1 MKSPNPLQFL
11 DIEEIKKLLEAY
23 FKLTGI
29 ISSILDPEGNII
41 VAVGWQDIC
50 TRFHRMNP
58 ISRARCQESDL
69 SINSRLH
76 TLGNDFLEYK
86 CKNGLWDVALP
97 IFVEGEHV
105 ASFFTGQ
112 FFYEDDLPDRE
123 MFHAQ
128 AVELGFNEK
137 DYLSALDRVPVF
149 SRAQI
154 RTAIDYYRSL
164 VTLIT
169 DAGCNNLKLSLGLK
183 ENSQMRGSL
192 RESEATLSTI
202 TDAARDAII
211 MIDNEGKITFWN
223 PAAEVILGW
232 QESEVMGRDL
242 HLMLAPDCFNAAY
255 SKGMAHFRNSG
266 QGDAVGRTVELR
278 ACRKDG
284 SEIPIELSL
293 SCVQRNN
300 QWHAVGILRDISKR
314 KAYEQKRKLTSIVF
328 DNISDCIEWI
338 SPEGRFL
345 DVNKAFSKTLGY
357 SREEMLSLSVSDID
371 PNVADSAWPA
381 IWENIKR
388 VKQSRFESTHKDK
401 NGRSFPVEIYSNFIS
416 YDDTEFLC
424 AIVRDISE
432 RKKAEEALQA
442 SEDRYRIFTAIT
454 SDYVFKCSRRGADP
468 FCIQWIAGPVKA
480 ITGYS
485 EEEIFTMGCWRHII
499 HPNDAERVFTQ
510 LMQLKPGQ
518 KQNLQFRIITKSGGI
533 CWIRESSYCEAGKD
547 PEELILFGCSQDV
560 TKQEMLQEQLLKN
573 QKLES
578 LGVLAGGIAHDFNN
592 LLTGIMGN
600 ISFARMFLDNSHKA
614 CKPLE
619 AAEKASERA
628 AELAQQLLTF
638 AKGGAPIKKM
648 TSLRPLVEEC
658 LSLILRGTN
667 VLAVVEI
674 AESLHIVEA
683 DEGQMGQVFNNIII
697 NAVQA
702 MPGGGKITV
711 RAENIILFSENIQ
724 GLPAGHYV
732 KLSFIDE
739 GCGIKEEDQKKV
751 FDPYYTTKACGS
763 GLGLASAHSIISKHG
778 GCIDIESR
786 INKGTTI
793 TFYIPSLESLDTET
807 FQEAGSQQDHCSTGA
822 NILVMDDE
830 EMIRSLTQEM
840 LEHLGYKVT
849 TCINGEQATT
859 LYNTARQSGNSFDAV
874 ILDITIRGGM
884 GGMEAAQTILADDP
898 SARLIMSS
906 GYSNYP
912 VMAEYKKYGI
922 LNTLIKPYNAE
933 DLRRVLE

>member
-11 DIEEIKKLLEAY
+11 DMEEIKKLLEAY
-23 FKLTGI
+23 FKLHGI
-29 ISSILDPEGNII
+29 ISAILDPDGNII

-76 TLGNDFLEYK
+76 TCGKDFLEYK
-86 CKNGLWDVALP
+86 CRNGLWDVALP

-105 ASFFTGQ
+105 ATFFTGQ

-123 MFHAQ
+123 KFHAQ
-128 AVELGFNEK
+128 AVELDFNEK

-164 VTLIT
+164 ITLIT
-169 DAGCNNLKLSLGLK
+169 DAGRNNLKLSLGLK
-183 ENSQMRGSL
+183 EYSRMRGSL

-223 PAAEVILGW
+223 PAAEVILRW

-242 HLMLAPDCFNAAY
+242 HQMLAPDCFNAAY
-255 SKGMAHFRNSG
+255 SKGMAHFRDSG
-266 QGDAVGRTVELR
+266 QGDAIGRTVELR

-293 SCVQRNN
+293 SSVQRNN
-300 QWHAVGILRDISKR
+300 QWHAVGIIRDISKR
-314 KAYEQKRKLTSIVF
+314 KAYEQKRKLTSFVF
-328 DNISDCIEWI
+328 DNISDSIEWI

-345 DVNKAFSKTLGY
+345 DVNEAMCKTLSY
-357 SREEMLSLSVSDID
+357 SRKEMLSLNVSDID
-371 PNVADSAWPA
+371 PNVSDSAWPA

-388 VKQSRFESTHKDK
+388 LKQRRFESTHKDK
-401 NGRSFPVEIYSNFIS
+401 KGRTFPVEIYSNFIS

-432 RKKAEEALQA
+432 RKEAEEALQA

-454 SDYVFKCSRRGADP
+454 SDYVFKCSRQGADP

-499 HPNDAERVFTQ
+499 HPDDAQRIITQ

-518 KQNLQFRIITKSGGI
+518 KQTLQFRIITRSGEI
-533 CWIRESSYCEAGKD
+533 CWIRESSYCEAGKS
-547 PEELILFGCSQDV
+547 PEELILYGCSQDV

-614 CKPLE
+614 CKPLG

-638 AKGGAPIKKM
+638 AKGGSPIKKR

-658 LSLILRGTN
+658 LSLILRGTT
-667 VLAVVEI
+667 VIAVVEI
-674 AESLHIVEA
+674 AESLDIVEA
-683 DEGQMGQVFNNIII
+683 DEGQLGQVFNNIII

-702 MPGGGKITV
+702 MPQGGTIHVKT
-711 RAENIILFSENIQ
+711 EN
-724 GLPAGHYV
+724 
-732 KLSFIDE
+732 
-739 GCGIKEEDQKKV
+739 
-751 FDPYYTTKACGS
+751 
-763 GLGLASAHSIISKHG
+763 
-778 GCIDIESR
+778 
-786 INKGTTI
+786 
-793 TFYIPSLESLDTET
+793 
-807 FQEAGSQQDHCSTGA
+807 
-822 NILVMDDE
+822 
-830 EMIRSLTQEM
+830 
-840 LEHLGYKVT
+840 
-849 TCINGEQATT
+849 
-859 LYNTARQSGNSFDAV
+859 
-874 ILDITIRGGM
+874 
-884 GGMEAAQTILADDP
+884 
-898 SARLIMSS
+898 LIF
-906 GYSNYP
+906 
-912 VMAEYKKYGI
+912 
-922 LNTLIKPYNAE
+922 
-933 DLRRVLE
+933 